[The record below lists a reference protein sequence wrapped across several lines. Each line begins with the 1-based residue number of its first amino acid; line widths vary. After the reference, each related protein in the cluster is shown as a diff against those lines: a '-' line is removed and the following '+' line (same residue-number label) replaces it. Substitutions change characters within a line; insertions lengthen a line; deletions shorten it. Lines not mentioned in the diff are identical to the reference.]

1 MPAFFFHYN
10 KPASKK
16 ANKPVISLHFQ
27 KQCYLVDNI
36 IVNVPTKGK
45 IRKTQPFF
53 VITGKA
59 KQIEIKDNVAY
70 LSNT

>member
-10 KPASKK
+10 KPASKQAK
-16 ANKPVISLHFQ
+16 KPVISLHFQ
-27 KQCYLVDNI
+27 KQCHLVDNV
-36 IVNVPTKGK
+36 IVNVPTQGK

-59 KQIEIKDNVAY
+59 KEIIIKENIAY
-70 LSNT
+70 IS

>member
-16 ANKPVISLHFQ
+16 AGKPVISLHYQ
-27 KQCYLVDNI
+27 KQCHLVHNVV
-36 IVNVPTKGK
+36 VNVPTQGK

-53 VITGKA
+53 VMIGKA
-59 KQIEIKDNVAY
+59 NQIEIIDSIAY